1 MAEDIKPPIMS
12 AIIIITG
19 LKEIH
24 AFTEVQGRT
33 SAVSNSFIQTARKH
47 CESCACDLSLSS
59 VPLLP
64 FL

>member
-1 MAEDIKPPIMS
+1 MAEDIKPPIMP

-24 AFTEVQGRT
+24 AFIEVQGRT
-33 SAVSNSFIQTARKH
+33 SVVSNSFIQTAKKY

-59 VPLLP
+59 LPLLR